1 MPTISEF
8 YGIKVMMFWNEHMP
22 PYFHA
27 QYGENKILVDIEN
40 ATVIKG
46 VFPSKQLKLVLAWCE
61 IHREELMLN
70 WENVL
75 RHELLNRI
83 NPLV

>member
-1 MPTISEF
+1 MPIISEF

-22 PYFHA
+22 PHFHA
-27 QYGENKILVDIEN
+27 QYGENKILVDIQN

-61 IHREELMLN
+61 IHREELMIN

>member
-1 MPTISEF
+1 MPIISEF

-22 PYFHA
+22 PFHA
-27 QYGENKILVDIEN
+27 QYGENKILVDIQN

-61 IHREELMLN
+61 IHREELMIN

>member
-1 MPTISEF
+1 MPIISEF
-8 YGIKVMMFWNEHMP
+8 YGIKVMMFWNKHMP
-22 PYFHA
+22 PHFHV
-27 QYGENKILVDIEN
+27 QYGENKILVDIQN

-61 IHREELMLN
+61 IHREELMIN

>member
-1 MPTISEF
+1 MPIISEF

-22 PYFHA
+22 PHFHA
-27 QYGENKILVDIEN
+27 QYGENKILVDIQN

-61 IHREELMLN
+61 IHREELMIN

-75 RHELLNRI
+75 GMSC
-83 NPLV
+83 